1 MAPNIFESDRMRLEF
16 DDDDDCRIPTAE
28 EWNRARA
35 VTKPYIHPI
44 PPVQDRDKVGREL
57 KAEMARHGVME
68 VLRVVKGN
76 IAKPAK
82 LADLYKT
89 ENTLRTWSGMVS
101 TPPDATAQETS
112 EPTLPT
118 IPSD

>member
-1 MAPNIFESDRMRLEF
+1 MRLEF

-112 EPTLPT
+112 ETTLPT
-118 IPSD
+118 IPSDQL